1 MNRVGM
7 RDEEEGG
14 HAMVAACLVYVLCV
28 VAAVIATGP
37 RFRPALAAIAGV
49 GASTCALLVPA
60 EHTFARFLFT
70 ALGFV
75 VVMRILDLRIDRR
88 AWSTRMRVWLF
99 TGVVDVRE
107 ARPIPRRTDTRPL
120 VAIALYLALAGLGW
134 WLARDLWR
142 WGGGV
147 LLIYGLADAVCGVAV
162 PLHALFGWQIPRQ
175 HRAPIL
181 ATSVSA
187 FWSTHYNL
195 NVSRWLA
202 RHFHRALAR
211 RGRARLGVLLA
222 FGVSALVHAIIA
234 WVCLDLP
241 MALAWFAFF
250 GVQGIAAALERSWPG
265 FANLPVLARRVWTIA
280 WLLLP
285 SPLFVEPFLR
295 ILQS

>member
-1 MNRVGM
+1 M
-7 RDEEEGG
+7 RDETAER
-14 HAMVAACLVYVLCV
+14 MVAAFVVYSLCV
-28 VAAVIATGP
+28 TAAVIATGP
-37 RFRPALAAIAGV
+37 RFRTWLAVIAGA
-49 GASTCALLVPA
+49 GATLSGLLVPA
-60 EHTFARFLFT
+60 EHGFARFLFT
-70 ALGFV
+70 AMGFV
-75 VVMRILDLRIDRR
+75 VVMRIFDLQIDRR
-88 AWSTRMRVWLF
+88 TWSTRMRVWLF
-99 TGVVDVRE
+99 TGVVDIRD
-107 ARPIPRRTDTRPL
+107 ARPIPRRIDPWPL
-120 VAIALYLALAGLGW
+120 LAIALYLALAGVGW

-147 LLIYGLADAVCGVAV
+147 LVIYGLADAVCGLAV
-162 PLHALFGWQIPRQ
+162 PLYAAFGWRIPRQ

-181 ATSVSA
+181 ATSVSG

-202 RHFHRALAR
+202 RHFHRPLAR

-250 GVQGIAAALERSWPG
+250 GVQGIAAALERSWPA
-265 FANLPVLARRVWTIA
+265 FATLPVLARRAWTIA

-295 ILQS
+295 ILEC